1 MVLFFWFFFCVL
13 CVWGRHSSTCSYPL
27 LQRRRGF
34 LHHIAWLLPKATPA
48 GINLS
53 LASKTT
59 FVQTCCSKK
68 EVSHL
73 QSLPR
78 NFCVDSTLS
87 DFDFWISLFVLPQ
100 QHGQLLAPGETFS
113 RTEERVWHILC
124 LSRFSAQGKSG
135 ILRWK
140 KHFVS
145 WKEYPKSWCLYI
157 SDSCCMLGNTCWL
170 FDLNTLLFILLA
182 CLSGFVVWFGL
193 VFSLGCLVCLALLLV
208 SIHLHV
214 WCSVCE
220 LDTRE
225 LSQEARMKTGTP
237 SFETDWRSLELEELF
252 MAGQPLVSLC
262 KAFLNSYFCGEGT
275 LGKGVGRLAMSFG
288 QNSNVAWKL
297 ASRTCQ
303 NDSRVGTWQFG
314 KYEGW
319 DGNNIV
325 LTRYLTVRDRRCRRQ
340 FQGLVVVPT
349 SRGMGNQPLDW
360 GIILDYSCLHKAY
373 IEEYCTKIVIRRP

>member
-1 MVLFFWFFFCVL
+1 MVYIGRKTCGIFYHHNGGLKQLHGRRASANPCRTINASMHSGECFEKNPLAFRGLGRHSQLSIWTDLFLLEHCFRVFPLLINWVPLHQDGVVLLIFFCVL

-193 VFSLGCLVCLALLLV
+193 VFSLGLFSLFGFVAGIDSSSC
-208 SIHLHV
+208 

-237 SFETDWRSLELEELF
+237 SFETDWRSWNWKNCF

-262 KAFLNSYFCGEGT
+262 KAS
-275 LGKGVGRLAMSFG
+275 
-288 QNSNVAWKL
+288 
-297 ASRTCQ
+297 
-303 NDSRVGTWQFG
+303 
-314 KYEGW
+314 
-319 DGNNIV
+319 
-325 LTRYLTVRDRRCRRQ
+325 
-340 FQGLVVVPT
+340 
-349 SRGMGNQPLDW
+349 
-360 GIILDYSCLHKAY
+360 
-373 IEEYCTKIVIRRP
+373 